1 MIDKAEAEEVLG
13 VTGLRLKFPGEPNLQ
28 FKDLSFSVNK
38 GQKVLL
44 LGPSGCGKSTLLQV
58 LCGIIPTSI
67 EVPMQSES
75 LRLPSSWGMLFQDP
89 DTQFGMPFVDEELAF
104 VMENQCVP
112 REEMEARMKR
122 VLAQV
127 GLQFRDLHTPIH
139 SLSQGMKQRLALA
152 AVLLLEPDVL
162 MLDEPSALLDPEGTV
177 QIWDAIHQI
186 AADRTLLIVEHKLDH
201 VLELIDRVV
210 MFDDQGQIIADG
222 APEMLFRE
230 EKPRLIEYGIWYPG
244 VWDEYVASSRYRNL
258 MDEDDMYAIAQRHDD
273 AAPLVE
279 LRKFQGK
286 RGKESRILIQHAEIR
301 SGEWIALLGENG
313 AGKSTLLLSM
323 MQLLKTEGIYRLQ
336 GKEVQLRR
344 GEVLSD
350 QLAFVFQNPE
360 LQFVTNSV
368 AEELGLSIGMT
379 KTDGATAA
387 DDPRVC
393 EMLRHIQLEPERNRH
408 PYQLSMGQ
416 KRRLSVATALIHQ
429 RPLLLLDEPTFGLDA
444 RSTFAML
451 EMIEAWRQRGM
462 AIVMATHDPWIA
474 EHFAT
479 GIWRVTEG
487 LGVATSATT
496 RMKRE
501 LVGSV

>member
-1 MIDKAEAEEVLG
+1 MVDKAKTEEVLG

-75 LRLPSSWGMLFQDP
+75 LRLPSSWGMVFQDP
-89 DTQFGMPFVDEELAF
+89 DTQFGMPYVDEELAF

-112 REEMEARMKR
+112 REDMEARMKR
-122 VLAQV
+122 VLEQV
-127 GLQFRDLHTPIH
+127 GLHLGDLHTPVG

-152 AVLLLEPDVL
+152 AVLLLDPEVL
-162 MLDEPSALLDPEGTV
+162 LLDEPSALLDPEGTV
-177 QIWDAIHQI
+177 QIWDAIQQI
-186 AADRTLLIVEHKLDH
+186 AANRTLLIVEHKLDH
-201 VLELIDRVV
+201 VLELVDRVV

-244 VWDEYVASSRYRNL
+244 VWNDYVDSSRYKNL
-258 MDEDDMYAIAQRHDD
+258 MDRVESRVLPD

-279 LRKFQGK
+279 LRNFQGK

-301 SGEWIALLGENG
+301 PGEWIALLGENG

-323 MQLLKTEGIYRLQ
+323 MQLLETEGIYRLQ

-368 AEELGLSIGMT
+368 AEELGISIGLT

-387 DDPRVC
+387 DDPRVL
-393 EMLRHIQLEPERNRH
+393 EMLRHIRLESERNRH

-444 RSTFAML
+444 RSTFALL
-451 EMIEAWRQRGM
+451 ELIESWRQRGI
-462 AIVMATHDPWIA
+462 AIVMVTHDPWIA

-487 LGVATSATT
+487 LGVATSVTN
-496 RMKRE
+496 RMRRE
-501 LVGSV
+501 SVGSI

>member
-13 VTGLRLKFPGEPNLQ
+13 VTRLRLKFPGEPNLQ
-28 FKDLSFSVNK
+28 FRDLSFSVKK

-75 LRLPSSWGMLFQDP
+75 LHLPASWGMVFQDP
-89 DTQFGMPFVDEELAF
+89 DTQFGMPFIDEELAF

-112 REEMEARMKR
+112 REEMDARMKQ

-127 GLQFRDLHTPIH
+127 GLHLRDLHTPVG

-162 MLDEPSALLDPEGTV
+162 LLDEPSALLDPDGTE
-177 QIWDAIHQI
+177 QIWEAIQSI

-201 VLELIDRVV
+201 VLKLVDRVV

-222 APEMLFRE
+222 TPELLFRE
-230 EKPRLIEYGIWYPG
+230 EKQRLIGYGIWYPG
-244 VWDEYVASSRYRNL
+244 VWDEYVASPRYKNL
-258 MDEDDMYAIAQRHDD
+258 MHVDNPNPAWLDSE
-273 AAPLVE
+273 PLVE
-279 LRKFQGK
+279 LRDFQGK
-286 RGKESRILIQHAEIR
+286 RGKEIRIMIQQAEIR
-301 SGEWIALLGENG
+301 PGEWIALLGENG

-368 AEELGLSIGMT
+368 EEELGLSIGLT
-379 KTDGATAA
+379 KTDSATTA
-387 DDPRVC
+387 DDPRVL
-393 EMLRHIQLEPERNRH
+393 EMLRHIQLESERNRH

-451 EMIEAWRQRGM
+451 EMIEVWRQRGM
-462 AIVMATHDPWIA
+462 AIVMVTHDPWIA

-487 LGVATSATT
+487 LGVAMSATT